1 MAALD
6 HLKAHELEAEPLP
19 GGRLYVWPAENI
31 TEETRVW
38 IKSHKAELLQELA
51 PANSDKRLSWRVIR
65 GGKPVATMVGKLMS
79 PEEALAA
86 ARARW
91 SDATVEF

>member
-6 HLKAHELEAEPLP
+6 YLKAHELEAGPLP

-51 PANSDKRLSWRVIR
+51 PANSDKRLAWRVIQ
-65 GGKPVATMVGKLMS
+65 GGKPIATMVGKLMS

-91 SDATVEF
+91 SDATVEP